1 MRPRST
7 WPCSPSWTER
17 GVSEHM
23 RTEDAG
29 EARDRH
35 SLCLAVS
42 GFVRPKTVSHT
53 RAAGLLRVYETSGRS
68 CYSLAVQCTC
78 DTKSRPTSVSSAQH
92 KTPRLFMGATVYAA
106 FCNAC
111 PGLHR
116 RDSSRHHAVLV
127 TTSVVVGTSILG
139 LIVCGREPKKPI
151 PPAQPANQSPP

>member
-1 MRPRST
+1 MYMKQAAAVVIHLLFSVHVTQKAGQHRFQV
-7 WPCSPSWTER
+7 PSR
-17 GVSEHM
+17 
-23 RTEDAG
+23 
-29 EARDRH
+29 
-35 SLCLAVS
+35 
-42 GFVRPKTVSHT
+42 
-53 RAAGLLRVYETSGRS
+53 
-68 CYSLAVQCTC
+68 
-78 DTKSRPTSVSSAQH
+78 
-92 KTPRLFMGATVYAA
+92 TPRLFMGATVYAA